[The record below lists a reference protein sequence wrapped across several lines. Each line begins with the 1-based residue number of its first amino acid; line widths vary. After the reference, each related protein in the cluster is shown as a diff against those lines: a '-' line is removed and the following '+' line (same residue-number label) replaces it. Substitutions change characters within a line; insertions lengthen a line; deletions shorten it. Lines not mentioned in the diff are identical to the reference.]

1 MTTET
6 IYAALLVLPLFA
18 LAAFAALSALA
29 PRRCPATDVARA
41 EAEWAAMVSQE
52 TAPLAL
58 AEIMRECA
66 EIDPDAVTARW
77 SEAMSSVATV
87 DADAELAAVH
97 AASLA
102 ALARSSARID
112 AAARRAQF
120 VLVVGVAL
128 DHGAAYRDAA

>member
-29 PRRCPATDVARA
+29 PRRCPVSDLARA
-41 EAEWAAMVSQE
+41 EAEWCAMVSAE

-77 SEAMSSVATV
+77 SEAMADVAL
-87 DADAELAAVH
+87 ADVH
-97 AASLA
+97 AESLA

-120 VLVVGVAL
+120 ALVASVAL

>member
-1 MTTET
+1 MPTET
-6 IYAALLVLPLFA
+6 IFALLLVLPLFA
-18 LAAFAALSALA
+18 LAAFAALAALA
-29 PRRCPATDVARA
+29 PRRCPVSDLARA
-41 EAEWAAMVSQE
+41 EAEWATMVSQE
-52 TAPLAL
+52 TAPFRL

-66 EIDPDAVTARW
+66 EIDPDAVTAAFGA
-77 SEAMSSVATV
+77 AMESIAL
-87 DADAELAAVH
+87 ADVH

-120 VLVVGVAL
+120 ALVVGVAL